1 MLIKFL
7 LKIWPALLP
16 IVVYIFWVYVIEDLI
31 LRRIFKDKKT
41 IKGEFK
47 IVGEKSTEDFENK
60 NSAEKIGKFSL
71 QNRSFVT
78 IIYISLILAIL
89 LLIAM
94 AFHNSI

>member
-16 IVVYIFWVYVIEDLI
+16 IAVYIFWVYVIEDLI

-47 IVGEKSTEDFENK
+47 IVGEKSTEEDSKK
-60 NSAEKIGKFSL
+60 NSPQKIGKFSL
-71 QNRSFVT
+71 QNHCFVT
-78 IIYISLILAIL
+78 ILYMSLILAIL

-94 AFHNSI
+94 AFSS